1 MVGDSFVDSDE
12 IRKGVRVAVPKAEGC
27 VSWGVL
33 EARITFYDKTKR
45 GDTLSGDKRAARYP
59 CRGRRSMRTLFPFG
73 MPENTE
79 NDRQPDK
86 PVPVNVAIHL
96 AGTST
101 ATARIHARLIQESPV
116 ANPKLVEAARKFAEK
131 IKEQEGDEEE
141 TIDDVPEAPL
151 LLSPA
156 D

>member
-1 MVGDSFVDSDE
+1 VD
-12 IRKGVRVAVPKAEGC
+12 AEAC
-27 VSWGVL
+27 
-33 EARITFYDKTKR
+33 ARD
-45 GDTLSGDKRAARYP
+45 A
-59 CRGRRSMRTLFPFG
+59 PFG

-86 PVPVNVAIHL
+86 PVPVNVVIQL
-96 AGTST
+96 AGTAT

-131 IKEQEGDEEE
+131 LKEQEGDEEE